1 MCVENRV
8 YAKSAVVPRLVF
20 VHAEM
25 QWQVEDIENIA
36 SITKGLHYL

>member
-1 MCVENRV
+1 MIKKRRKQKFVCVENRV

-25 QWQVEDIENIA
+25 Q
-36 SITKGLHYL
+36 